1 LYLVVLHEDDC
12 LKKFDLCRIVSDI
25 MECEE
30 KPCSCISVRLCTS
43 IPLQSVIMAYIKTV
57 KAFERGGNV
66 AEHKGIEMLLK
77 LFGVRQIKTL
87 MKVLNE
93 HCRGKNYTITIAYIN
108 KILQSEEATSK
119 IVDVIVQKLNNIGCG
134 LIGYNNLNAYTHGC
148 RIVESLLPILR
159 KHCNDIA
166 LMGVSGT
173 GEAFIS

>member
-1 LYLVVLHEDDC
+1 
-12 LKKFDLCRIVSDI
+12 
-25 MECEE
+25 
-30 KPCSCISVRLCTS
+30 
-43 IPLQSVIMAYIKTV
+43 MAYIKTV